1 MAEGAL
7 PIATRLTFQPLAS
20 VNKDQ
25 SPPGS
30 PTPISA
36 KLTVPPAARAVA
48 EMNGQAPAIAAEAMP
63 TLMRSRR
70 VRVNNELIPKS
81 PCDAPMG
88 VLRSAAARHF
98 LAGMPRPQICERFLS
113 IGRN

>member
-88 VLRSAAARHF
+88 RSSLSGRHAAASDLRTLLEH
-98 LAGMPRPQICERFLS
+98 RS
-113 IGRN
+113 